1 MTYKLFLDTNILLDN
16 MLERRPDGDA
26 ACELMRLSERGD
38 VLCTVSAT
46 SLNDVYYVSRRFM
59 TEEQRRGWLAFFLDA
74 FDVAAP
80 TADVCRR
87 ALASDEPDFEDGII
101 RALAEAWG
109 ASYIISRDERA
120 FTSSP
125 IPRVSAGEF
134 LELVGE
140 STRPPQR

>member
-16 MLERRPDGDA
+16 MLDHRPDGDA
-26 ACELMRLSERGD
+26 ACELMKLSESGD

-46 SLNDVYYVSRRFM
+46 SLNDAYYVSRRYM
-59 TEEQRRGWLAFFLDA
+59 PEEQRRRWLAFFLDA

-87 ALASDEPDFEDGII
+87 ALASGEPDFEDGIV

-109 ASYIISRDERA
+109 ATFIISRDERA
-120 FTSSP
+120 FLGSP

-134 LELVGE
+134 LELVRT
-140 STRPPQR
+140 SRA

>member
-26 ACELMRLSERGD
+26 ACELMRLSESGD

-134 LELVGE
+134 LELVGA
-140 STRPPQR
+140 SRS

>member
-87 ALASDEPDFEDGII
+87 AIASDEPDFGDGII
-101 RALAEAWG
+101 RALA
-109 ASYIISRDERA
+109 
-120 FTSSP
+120 
-125 IPRVSAGEF
+125 
-134 LELVGE
+134 
-140 STRPPQR
+140 